1 MMATLIELFLT
12 FLKIGAFTFGGG
24 YAMLPMMQEEV
35 LKHEW
40 ATKAEII
47 NFVAVSESTPGPFA
61 INMATYVGT
70 EQYGVLGAFFA
81 TLGVVLPSFIIIL
94 IVAKCYE
101 KFQRSK
107 VVMGCMSGL
116 KPCVVGLI
124 GAAVI
129 SIATTVLFPIGIS
142 SAVFSN
148 PNIYISLA
156 IFAVMAI
163 LAFKK
168 VHPILI
174 ISMSAVIGIAV
185 GYGFDLKV

>member
-1 MMATLIELFLT
+1 MEVIFELFIT
-12 FLKIGAFTFGGG
+12 FFKIGLFTFGGG

-129 SIATTVLFPIGIS
+129 SIATTVLFPLGIS

-148 PNIYISLA
+148 PNIYISFA

>member
-129 SIATTVLFPIGIS
+129 SIATTVLFPLGIS
-142 SAVFSN
+142 AAVFSN

>member
-129 SIATTVLFPIGIS
+129 SIATTVLFPLGIS